1 MTVEPVET
9 TELQT
14 VESDRSS
21 ELTDGKVRRPGTF
34 GPGNKANPWGPKGN
48 PEKRTAM
55 SELRRLADKNATPLA
70 RALVKN
76 ALNGNV
82 RAWVAMAD
90 RAYGVPKQ
98 SLEISRADD
107 PLTRWIQGMT
117 GVSIDAVNAGDQPAI
132 DNGYPALPPP
142 TT

>member
-1 MTVEPVET
+1 MAIEPQEDVVLNRESQARLGEPET
-9 TELQT
+9 A
-14 VESDRSS
+14 DRRVI
-21 ELTDGKVRRPGTF
+21 GRPF
-34 GPGNKANPWGPKGN
+34 EPGNNANPYGRKGD
-48 PEKRTAM
+48 PAKRTAM

-76 ALNGNV
+76 ALSGNV

-107 PLTRWIQGMT
+107 PLVRWLSGMGT
-117 GVSIDAVNAGDQPAI
+117 IDTPIDVVNDL
-132 DNGYPALPPP
+132 PALPPP
-142 TT
+142 STD